1 MFTDIIKA
9 MEFLK
14 KSSKVLLVFLVASA
28 LLVIVGELLLA

>member
-1 MFTDIIKA
+1 